1 MGAPEMWRV
10 TMKGVIAHRLRYALT
25 ALAVLL
31 GVAFIGGTFV
41 LSDTINSTFNGLYS
55 QIYQG
60 TAAVVRAKEP
70 FTPGTNFTSQR
81 QLIDASLAS
90 TVRKVPGVKAVAL
103 YIESYAQIVGRNGK
117 PLGMASQGPPTLG
130 EAWIYV
136 PALNPMRLLPGGH
149 APRANSQVVIDKHSA
164 DVGHLKVGDKVVV
177 LSKLPPATYT
187 ITGIVTWGGA
197 DSPLGAT
204 ITAFTPAQAATVL
217 GHPGKADEI
226 DVEAAPG
233 VSESQLVSR
242 IQSAIHDPKIEV
254 VTGQAVTVEAQ
265 NSVHQAFKFVD
276 VFLLVFAFIALFVGS
291 FVIYNTFSIIVAQRM
306 RELALLRSVGASRAQ
321 VMGSVLGEALVIGVL
336 ASAAGLAAGL
346 GLAVVLK
353 AGITALGFDLPAT
366 GLVMTAR
373 TVVVCLLAG
382 TLVTLLSAVLPARRA
397 SRIPPVTAMQDA
409 AAEHG
414 EVSAWRIARGAV
426 LTAAGIAVL
435 FMGLFAHT
443 GNQVLEVGI
452 GAAAV
457 FLGVASLGP
466 LVARPM
472 SRLLGAPLA
481 ARTTGKLAQQN
492 AMRNPSRTA
501 ATAAAL
507 MVGVTLVSL
516 MAIIASSSK
525 ASINSIIDSAV
536 RADFVVGSGGAPGG
550 SSGFSPSLQRSLD
563 ALPQVAGTTGLR
575 SGNVQ
580 IYGQSTPINAI
591 DAAKGAPLIN
601 LGVTHG
607 RLASMTPTGIA
618 VSSQVATSRH
628 LTVGSRV
635 AVTFPTTGR
644 KIFTVQVIYTDRT
657 LMGDYVLPLAAAKA
671 NFPQNLDLNVFVKL
685 APGVS
690 ASAGRHAINTVLAGY
705 ANATLMDQAQYKAKV
720 AQQVNQMLNLVYGL
734 LALALVIALIGI
746 ANTLA
751 LSVYERTRE
760 LGLLRAVGTTRGQ
773 LRSMVRLESLLISLF
788 GAIAGLVLGVLFG
801 WAIVAAMHSQ
811 GITHPV
817 FPVAEL
823 VIMAA
828 VAGLAGIVAAI
839 APSRRA
845 ARLDILKAV
854 TTE

>member
-1 MGAPEMWRV
+1 MWRV

-31 GVAFIGGTFV
+31 GVAFISGTFV
-41 LSDTINSTFNGLYS
+41 LSDTINATFNGLYS

-81 QLIDASLAS
+81 QLIDASLAT
-90 TVRKVPGVKAVAL
+90 TVRKVPGVAAVAL
-103 YIESYAQIVGRNGK
+103 YIESYAQLVGRNGK
-117 PLGMASQGPPTLG
+117 PIGMASNGPPTLG
-130 EAWIYV
+130 EAWTNV

-164 DVGHLKVGDKVVV
+164 DVGHLKVGDKVLV
-177 LSKLPPATYT
+177 LSKQPPARYT
-187 ITGIVTWGGA
+187 IVGIATWGGA

-204 ITAFTPAQAATVL
+204 ITAFTPATAAKVL
-217 GHPGKADEI
+217 GQPGKADGI
-226 DVEAAPG
+226 DVAAAPG

-242 IQSAIHDPKIEV
+242 IRSAIHDPKIEV

-291 FVIYNTFSIIVAQRM
+291 FVIYNTFSIIVAQRL

-366 GLVMTAR
+366 GLVMTVR
-373 TVVVCLLAG
+373 TVVVCLLVG
-382 TLVTLLSAVLPARRA
+382 TLVTLASAVLPARRA

-414 EVSAWRIARGAV
+414 GPSAWRIARGAV
-426 LTAAGIAVL
+426 LTVAGVAVL
-435 FMGLFAHT
+435 LMGLFAHT
-443 GNQVLEVGI
+443 GSQVLEVGI
-452 GAAAV
+452 GAAVV

-466 LVARPM
+466 LAARPM
-472 SRLLGAPLA
+472 SRVLGAPLA
-481 ARTTGKLAQQN
+481 GRTTGKLAQQN

-507 MVGVTLVSL
+507 MVGVALVSL
-516 MAIIASSSK
+516 MAIVASSSK
-525 ASINSIIDSAV
+525 ASINSIINSAV
-536 RADFVVGSGGAPGG
+536 RADFVVGSGGQAGG
-550 SSGFSPSLQRSLD
+550 SSGFSPGLQRSLD
-563 ALPQVAGTTGLR
+563 ALPQIAATTGIR

-580 IYGQSTPINAI
+580 IYGQSTPI
-591 DAAKGAPLIN
+591 DAMDPAKGAPLVN
-601 LGVTHG
+601 LGVIRGH
-607 RLASMTPTGIA
+607 LANMTPTGVA
-618 VSSQVATSRH
+618 VSSQVAASRH

-657 LMGDYVLPLAAAKA
+657 VMGDYVLPFAAAEA
-671 NFPQNLDLNVFVKL
+671 NFPQSLDVNVFVKL
-685 APGVS
+685 APGIG
-690 ASAGRHAINTVLAGY
+690 ASAGRHVIHQVVAAY
-705 ANATLMDQAQYKAKV
+705 PNASLMDQTQYKAKT

-760 LGLLRAVGTTRGQ
+760 LGLLRAVGATRGQ
-773 LRSMVRLESLLISLF
+773 LRSMVRLESLVISLF
-788 GAIAGLVLGVLFG
+788 GAISGLVLGVLFG

-811 GITHPV
+811 GVTHLVIPI
-817 FPVAEL
+817 AEL
-823 VIMAA
+823 IVLAA
-828 VAGLAGIVAAI
+828 AAGAAGIVAAI
-839 APSRRA
+839 PPSRHA
-845 ARLDILKAV
+845 AKLDVMQAV
-854 TTE
+854 ATG